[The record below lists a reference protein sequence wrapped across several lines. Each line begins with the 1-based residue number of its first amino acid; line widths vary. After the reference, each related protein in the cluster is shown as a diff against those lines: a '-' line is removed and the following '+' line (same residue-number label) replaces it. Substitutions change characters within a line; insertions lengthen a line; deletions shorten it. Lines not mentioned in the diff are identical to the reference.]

1 MIRIGFLSISES
13 VVAKLAAGECGGG
26 RHVASLWRHGVT
38 PLLHATPCSEVGE
51 RDSRCLQLP
60 SNPAWTVTVFH
71 AVFRVAVRVPAQRV
85 RCRVAGF
92 RITCRVS
99 IAGHPETR
107 ITQIPY
113 LFGVR
118 SSASEIGR
126 RLAAVSTLVGHGTWH
141 GTWAPYALA

>member
-92 RITCRVS
+92 RITSRVS
-99 IAGHPETR
+99 IAGHPEIVQSKR
-107 ITQIPY
+107 PFDSY
-113 LFGVR
+113 LSPGVEE
-118 SSASEIGR
+118 SSPDR
-126 RLAAVSTLVGHGTWH
+126 
-141 GTWAPYALA
+141 ALHRAGIEESSPGQAYVEP